1 MLALVMRQRQGIVVR
16 DSTVRVLRARFFF
29 LLA

>member
-1 MLALVMRQRQGIVVR
+1 MLVLVMRQRQGIVVH